1 MEIIV
6 VAAMLTLVVLLGI
19 AVKLYDLKRKRD
31 EEAVAAQARVSDA
44 LLMDSAL

>member
-31 EEAVAAQARVSDA
+31 EEAVAHRPEPRRTRP
-44 LLMDSAL
+44 LP